1 MAFDAYDL
9 FRSRTWMR
17 LTRAEIEQRYPKE
30 ELRLTLLDELGLL
43 EAHVRDL
50 KRQLMNKQWSN
61 MAHSASQAEH
71 SARGVGFTINRILF
85 PTLPVEMNVDV
96 PDDTPKESER

>member
-1 MAFDAYDL
+1 
-9 FRSRTWMR
+9 
-17 LTRAEIEQRYPKE
+17 
-30 ELRLTLLDELGLL
+30 
-43 EAHVRDL
+43 
-50 KRQLMNKQWSN
+50 MNKQWSN

>member
-1 MAFDAYDL
+1 MVYDQYDL

-30 ELRLTLLDELGLL
+30 ELRLALLDELGLL
-43 EAHVRDL
+43 EAYVRDL

-71 SARGVGFTINRILF
+71 SARGVGFTINRILW
-85 PTLPVEMNVDV
+85 PEQKLVVNQDAP
-96 PDDTPKESER
+96 DTPKEIER

>member
-1 MAFDAYDL
+1 VKWDEYDL
-9 FRSRTWMR
+9 YRSRVWMR

-50 KRQLMNKQWSN
+50 KRQLMNKQWAQ